1 MIGTVHAALR
11 RRPLPVEEEDFLIK
25 LTGKRVSA
33 TGFRI
38 KMERKWKKYL
48 LLYFIPT
55 GSNPLI
61 SKQQKPNFR
70 EKGSGRYC

>member
-1 MIGTVHAALR
+1 M
-11 RRPLPVEEEDFLIK
+11 IK

-55 GSNPLI
+55 GDNH
-61 SKQQKPNFR
+61 
-70 EKGSGRYC
+70 GHGYGGRAHKII

>member
-1 MIGTVHAALR
+1 M
-11 RRPLPVEEEDFLIK
+11 EEEDFLIK

-55 GSNPLI
+55 GSIPLDLETTETKI
-61 SKQQKPNFR
+61 LLRVLCCGLLVEFPPAK
-70 EKGSGRYC
+70 

>member
-1 MIGTVHAALR
+1 M
-11 RRPLPVEEEDFLIK
+11 EEEDFLIK

-55 GSNPLI
+55 GSNPLDLEI
-61 SKQQKPNFR
+61 TETKKMLRILCCGLLVEFPSAKR
-70 EKGSGRYC
+70 